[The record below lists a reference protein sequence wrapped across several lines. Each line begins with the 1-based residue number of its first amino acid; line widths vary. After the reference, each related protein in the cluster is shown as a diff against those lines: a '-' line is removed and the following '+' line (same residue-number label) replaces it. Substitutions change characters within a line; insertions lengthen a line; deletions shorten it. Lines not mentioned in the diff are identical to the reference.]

1 MSIGF
6 SVLGTLILESEPCSH
21 VPAAEVLAAKAAL
34 RLLCKSGR
42 WLAVALDDHRR
53 SARGCADP

>member
-6 SVLGTLILESEPCSH
+6 SVLGTLILESEPYSH
-21 VPAAEVLAAKAAL
+21 VPAAEVLAVKAA
-34 RLLCKSGR
+34 GR